1 MQTYPPID
9 PEDEKIYNI
18 RLKDGLIITNVEYW
32 GFGGG
37 FIIKQRGMMRLD
49 GYGSKYVDFRLEEI
63 TGFELVS

>member
-18 RLKDGLIITNVEYW
+18 RLKDGRIIINVEYW
-32 GFGGG
+32 CFGGG

-49 GYGSKYVDFRLEEI
+49 GYGDKYVDFKMEEI